1 MVKPLRLSITLFS
14 WCMMVDRMLGYGT
27 PYFHYY
33 PFDYSLIA
41 LQKKYKL
48 VKNPIK
54 KRINIK
60 KFQKFSYVIMERWG

>member
-41 LQKKYKL
+41 LQK
-48 VKNPIK
+48 N
-54 KRINIK
+54 IN
-60 KFQKFSYVIMERWG
+60 